1 MTLTKPQRKSLHRK
15 WLQDSQ
21 GMSYLDFRRT
31 VHPELGS
38 YDVLI
43 VKWRGMF
50 FGIETDGCIAAYSTA
65 EKEILLARWN
75 ND

>member
-1 MTLTKPQRKSLHRK
+1 MTLTRSQRESLHGK

-38 YDVLI
+38 YDVLV

-50 FGIETDGCIAAYSTA
+50 LGIETDGYTHS
-65 EKEILLARWN
+65 
-75 ND
+75 